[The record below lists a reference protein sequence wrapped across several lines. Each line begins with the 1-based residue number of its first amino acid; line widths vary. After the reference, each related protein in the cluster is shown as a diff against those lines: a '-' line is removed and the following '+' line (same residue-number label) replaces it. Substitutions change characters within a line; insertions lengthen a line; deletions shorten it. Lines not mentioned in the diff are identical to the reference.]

1 MKLDGEFNR
10 AKTNKAYQ
18 LITWFYCDLFLNWI
32 KSLKE
37 EENSINIHKKLYI
50 ETKYL
55 KLTTAI
61 YPKILIIIILIIIII
76 IIIIIIKQQQPTNN
90 SNNIN
95 KNKTK
100 QTIRCRNFHLYKQA
114 KKGGRGGRSKGGG
127 DCLHWWVQGRRPE
140 LVAGSDTTTWATL
153 YD

>member
-18 LITWFYCDLFLNWI
+18 LITWCYCDLFLNWI

-50 ETKYL
+50 ETKSL

-61 YPKILIIIILIIIII
+61 YPKILIIITYNNKLLITLVV
-76 IIIIIIKQQQPTNN
+76 QLL
-90 SNNIN
+90 SNVE
-95 KNKTK
+95 
-100 QTIRCRNFHLYKQA
+100 YKDIVIVRVFNVHIQ
-114 KKGGRGGRSKGGG
+114 SK
-127 DCLHWWVQGRRPE
+127 L
-140 LVAGSDTTTWATL
+140 L
-153 YD
+153 